1 MTLLASRTA
10 SRLARVAASS
20 SKVRLPVASSQHAN
34 AFFLSTD
41 TTAPLTREDV
51 TDSQGL
57 LQFKT
62 LHEMNHYASIAFKD
76 NPLFGTY
83 RAPETEENIVK
94 DQEEAKGSFEWMTY
108 GEYGELVDRC
118 RTVLKDIGIRE
129 YDKIGLISNNRW
141 EWAALA
147 SAAYS
152 LNAAIVPMYE
162 TQLPK
167 DWIYILNDSQ
177 CSALFCS
184 TEDIFVKA
192 VKETLPSTPSV
203 SDTFCFD
210 TPCGEPHSLSTA
222 IAHAKGKSTQVIA
235 PTPDDL
241 AGLIY
246 TSGTTGKPKGVEL
259 THDNFVSNVYSVRTM
274 ADDPIDFIR
283 SSDRSLAFLPWA
295 HSYGQTCELWC
306 AVSHGG
312 SMGICRGVPLILED
326 LAMVQPSTLFAVPTL
341 YKKVYDGV
349 QNLISNSSPTK
360 QKLMRAALDMG
371 RKKKEAGGNL
381 GLLDGLKFK
390 VLDSLVTS
398 KIRGRFGGNLR
409 HGFVAGAA
417 CPKEIIEFMDAI
429 GIPICEGY
437 GLTETSPII
446 ALSVPYPGGRKLG
459 SVGKFIGGV
468 GVVIMNPDTK
478 QEARPGEEGEICC
491 YGRNVMRG
499 YYGNPEA
506 TAEVISL
513 APDGKSRLF
522 HTGDLGTLDDDGFVA
537 VTGRLK
543 EQYKLENG
551 KYVVPTP
558 IEESVAMSRF
568 VAQVVVCG
576 ANRPHNVALIVPD
589 WVAIR
594 TALKIPDDV
603 DEEKL
608 VNDKKVRGLIDEEIR
623 VNTYKLKKYEVP
635 QSWAFVAPFTAA
647 NNMLTPK
654 MSIRRKNVIKS
665 YEDIIGHMYGE
676 DQFSSGAYDGG
687 HKEEKVAA

>member
-1 MTLLASRTA
+1 
-10 SRLARVAASS
+10 
-20 SKVRLPVASSQHAN
+20 
-34 AFFLSTD
+34 
-41 TTAPLTREDV
+41 
-51 TDSQGL
+51 
-57 LQFKT
+57 
-62 LHEMNHYASIAFKD
+62 
-76 NPLFGTY
+76 
-83 RAPETEENIVK
+83 
-94 DQEEAKGSFEWMTY
+94 
-108 GEYGELVDRC
+108 
-118 RTVLKDIGIRE
+118 
-129 YDKIGLISNNRW
+129 
-141 EWAALA
+141 
-147 SAAYS
+147 
-152 LNAAIVPMYE
+152 MYE

-167 DWIYILNDSQ
+167 DWTYILNDSQ

-184 TEDIFVKA
+184 TEDIWTRV
-192 VKETLPSTPSV
+192 VKEVLPNTPYV
-203 SDTFCFD
+203 ANTFCFD
-210 TPCGEPHSLSTA
+210 SPSGEPHSLATA
-222 IAHAKGKSTQVIA
+222 IDHAEGKSTPVIA
-235 PTPDDL
+235 PTPEDL

-259 THDNFVSNVYSVRTM
+259 THDNFVSNVYAVRSM
-274 ADDPIDFIR
+274 AENPKDFIR
-283 SSDRSLAFLPWA
+283 MSDRSLAFLPWA

-326 LAMVQPSTLFAVPTL
+326 LDMIKPTVLFAVPTL

-349 QNLISNSSPTK
+349 QNLIGSSSPTK

-381 GLLDGLKFK
+381 GLIDGLKHK

-417 CPKEIIEFMDAI
+417 CPKEIIDFMDDI

-446 ALSVPYPGGRKLG
+446 AINVPYEGGRKLG
-459 SVGKFIGGV
+459 CVGKPVEGV
-468 GVVIMNPDTK
+468 EVVIMNPET
-478 QEARPGEEGEICC
+478 QQPVTEFGAEGEICC
-491 YGRNVMRG
+491 YGRNVMKG

-506 TAEVISL
+506 TAEVISV

-522 HTGDLGTLDDDGFVA
+522 HTGDIGTLDEDGFVA

-558 IEESVAMSRF
+558 IEESISMSRF
-568 VAQVVVCG
+568 IAQVVVCG
-576 ANRPHNVALIVPD
+576 ANRPHNVAVIVPD

-594 TALKIPDDV
+594 AEMKIGDDV
-603 DEEKL
+603 DEETL
-608 VNDKKVRGLIDEEIR
+608 VNDKEVRGLIDEEIR
-623 VNTYKLKKYEVP
+623 VNTYNLKKYEIP
-635 QSWAFVAPFTAA
+635 KSWAFVAPFTAA

-654 MSIRRKNVIKS
+654 MSIRRKIVIKT
-665 YEDIIGHMYGE
+665 YEDIISQMYGDKPQDGEE
-676 DQFSSGAYDGG
+676 DIYEQ
-687 HKEEKVAA
+687 AA

>member
-1 MTLLASRTA
+1 
-10 SRLARVAASS
+10 
-20 SKVRLPVASSQHAN
+20 
-34 AFFLSTD
+34 
-41 TTAPLTREDV
+41 
-51 TDSQGL
+51 
-57 LQFKT
+57 
-62 LHEMNHYASIAFKD
+62 MNHYASIAFRD

-83 RAPETEENIVK
+83 KAPVVEENVVK
-94 DQEEAKGSFEWMTY
+94 DQKDVQGTFEWMTF
-108 GEYGELVDRC
+108 GEYGEMVDRC
-118 RTVLKDIGIRE
+118 RTVLKDIGIGE

-147 SAAYS
+147 AAAYS

-167 DWIYILNDSQ
+167 DWTYILNDSS

-184 TEDIFVKA
+184 TDDIFVRA
-192 VKETLPSTPSV
+192 VKEVLPSTPTV
-203 SDTFCFD
+203 SNTFCFD

-222 IAHAKGKSTQVIA
+222 MDHAKDKTTPVIF
-235 PTPDDL
+235 PTPEDL

-259 THDNFVSNVYSVRTM
+259 THDNFVSNVYAVRTM
-274 ADDPIDFIR
+274 ADDPLDFIR
-283 SSDRSLAFLPWA
+283 QSDRSLAFLPWA

-312 SMGICRGVPLILED
+312 SMGICRGVPQILED
-326 LAMVQPSTLFAVPTL
+326 LAMIQPTTLFAVPTL

-349 QNLISNSSPTK
+349 QNLIGSSSPTK

-371 RKKKEAGGNL
+371 RKKKEAGESGL
-381 GLLDGLKFK
+381 GLVDGLKYK
-390 VLDSLVTS
+390 VLDTLVTS

-417 CPKEIIEFMDAI
+417 CPKEIIDFMDDI

-446 ALSVPYPGGRKLG
+446 TLNVPYKGDRKAG
-459 SVGKFIGGV
+459 SVGKAVGGV
-468 GVVIMNPDTK
+468 NVVIMNPDTK
-478 QEARPGEEGEICC
+478 QEVKPGAEGEICC
-491 YGRNVMRG
+491 YGRNVMKG
-499 YYGNPEA
+499 YYGNSEA
-506 TAEVISL
+506 TAEVISV

-522 HTGDLGTLDDDGFVA
+522 HTGDMGKLDKDGFVS

-558 IEESVAMSRF
+558 IEESISMSRF
-568 VAQVVVCG
+568 IAQVVICG
-576 ANRPHNVALIVPD
+576 ANRPHNVALVVPD

-594 TALKIPDDV
+594 AALNIADDV
-603 DEEKL
+603 DEETLANNKE
-608 VNDKKVRGLIDEEIR
+608 VKGLIDEEIR
-623 VNTYKLKKYEVP
+623 VNSYKLKKFEVP
-635 QSWAFVAPFTAA
+635 KHWAFVAPFTAA

-654 MSIRRKNVIKS
+654 MSIRRQNVIKT
-665 YEDIIGHMYGE
+665 YADIIGDMYGDDHFARNSE
-676 DQFSSGAYDGG
+676 HHYDGAQRG
-687 HKEEKVAA
+687 KEEEKVAA